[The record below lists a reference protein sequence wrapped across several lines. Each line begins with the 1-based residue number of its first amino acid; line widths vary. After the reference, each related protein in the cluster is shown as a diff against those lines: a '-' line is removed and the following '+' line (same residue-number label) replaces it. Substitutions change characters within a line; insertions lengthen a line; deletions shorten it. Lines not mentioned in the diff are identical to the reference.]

1 MKSWTKKPSKLN
13 KKLVVRVPSELF
25 DKLEVFVENNPRF
38 ATVSEFVRYLLFE
51 NLYDQVPT
59 QTGTGLGVDKKQK
72 EGEKYGRTEREGTNQ
87 GQWETE

>member
-1 MKSWTKKPSKLN
+1 MESWTRRKPKLN

-25 DKLEVFVENNPRF
+25 DKLEVFIENNPRF

-59 QTGTGLGVDKKQK
+59 QTGTGLGVDKKQQK
-72 EGEKYGRTEREGTNQ
+72 EGEKHGRIETQNTNNQ
-87 GQWETE
+87 SQ